1 MCISQNRESI
11 FEIIQHEI
19 KIRWPFASS
28 ATVHELFMMM
38 YQCTTYFRH
47 TDFVE
52 LRFLIPNYSETGRT
66 DQPFARGVL
75 VGTRALPL

>member
-19 KIRWPFASS
+19 KIRWPFASP

-38 YQCTTYFRH
+38 YLHTTYFRH
-47 TDFVE
+47 TAE
-52 LRFLIPNYSETGRT
+52 LISNSSNSREFRYVDI
-66 DQPFARGVL
+66 V
-75 VGTRALPL
+75 